1 MVLEIAGF
9 SPAAH
14 IRMLHFSFTL
24 VERPA
29 RKESFPWDFIGTK
42 LIELGNNFHSQA
54 NTDSHTQANTQACN
68 RVQEELTGAEDI
80 GLSSMA
86 SSAVGALACKSR
98 RAGSPPTSANLP
110 VQQQSGM

>member
-42 LIELGNNFHSQA
+42 LIELGNNFP
-54 NTDSHTQANTQACN
+54 
-68 RVQEELTGAEDI
+68 
-80 GLSSMA
+80 LSS
-86 SSAVGALACKSR
+86 
-98 RAGSPPTSANLP
+98 
-110 VQQQSGM
+110 